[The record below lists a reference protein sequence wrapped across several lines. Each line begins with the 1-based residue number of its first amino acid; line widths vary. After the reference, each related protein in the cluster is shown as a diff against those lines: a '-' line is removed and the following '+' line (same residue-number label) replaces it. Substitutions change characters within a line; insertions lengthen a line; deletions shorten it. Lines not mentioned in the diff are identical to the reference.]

1 MRRLLVAAVAVLAFA
16 SLASPAA
23 AAACR
28 CQKNYSPYGAPRA
41 WSGQMYWE
49 CVRKPGTYK
58 RGQHPA
64 PLPCNGQSQLG
75 PA

>member
-1 MRRLLVAAVAVLAFA
+1 MRSFFVGAVAVLAFA
-16 SLASPAA
+16 SPASPVA
-23 AAACR
+23 AAACK

-41 WSGQMYWE
+41 GSGQMYWE
-49 CVRKPGTYK
+49 CVRKPGTYQ

-64 PLPCNGQSQLG
+64 PLPCNGQSQRG